1 MLPENKGRLTTACS
15 RPANRASCCC
25 QFSFLQPFKPSLV
38 TLRNPQAADER
49 AVRLINRRLLVNDF
63 GIFPFGE
70 KVKPVEQV
78 DRSPKKVFV
87 LGVYASAV
95 HARWLGTDG
104 KVCVSALAVASE
116 PEIFWRGD
124 GAKSIVDGIPI
135 PAPFGK
141 LVPAAAQLNGPS
153 GRSLDDEYL
162 APLGFDRSDVWLS
175 DIYPYSRMN
184 TGQRAA
190 IEREYLPYLGEYD
203 IPVPTLQ
210 PAPTSGPGEERR
222 EEIWDEY
229 VQSQAE
235 VLILLGDKPI
245 EWFFSHL
252 EPQYQKLSD
261 FGKEAKTYGQLHLF
275 RIRGRQIG
283 VLPLVHPRQASRL
296 GASSAEWAELHQT
309 WKTDVAARVIVK

>member
-1 MLPENKGRLTTACS
+1 MS
-15 RPANRASCCC
+15 
-25 QFSFLQPFKPSLV
+25 
-38 TLRNPQAADER
+38 
-49 AVRLINRRLLVNDF
+49 
-63 GIFPFGE
+63 
-70 KVKPVEQV
+70 
-78 DRSPKKVFV
+78 
-87 LGVYASAV
+87 
-95 HARWLGTDG
+95 
-104 KVCVSALAVASE
+104 
-116 PEIFWRGD
+116 
-124 GAKSIVDGIPI
+124 
-135 PAPFGK
+135 
-141 LVPAAAQLNGPS
+141 
-153 GRSLDDEYL
+153 
-162 APLGFDRSDVWLS
+162 
-175 DIYPYSRMN
+175 

-261 FGKEAKTYGQLHLF
+261 FGKEAKTYDQLHLF